1 MRRGLIGGGRSG
13 WDRRRLL
20 ALLLLLPAAVLLV
33 LVFYLPVGTALL
45 EGFRPEPGAGAYSPG
60 RFLELLRDPYILG
73 LLRFTA
79 WQAFLSAG
87 LSVVIGVPLGY
98 LLANRSFPGKSFVS
112 SLMMVPFVMPAITV
126 ALGFLIMYGVNG
138 WFNEAL
144 EALFGFKVRVLHTL
158 WAIVLAHA
166 FYNGP
171 LVARMTQGAWERL
184 DPALEESARTLGA
197 GPLAVFRDVT
207 LPAIAPGILSGAVLA
222 FIYCFMSFPIVLSL
236 GGARYSTLEVE
247 IFTLMRVLLD
257 YETAAALAAV
267 QAGVSLLF
275 AYVFLRLEGGRAPH
289 LFASARGRRTTP
301 LGGRW
306 RDAWLWV
313 LLAALA
319 VFFLG
324 PMLSIVADSVQ
335 NPDGTV
341 SLRAYE
347 RIVTAGHDF
356 HLGGPPLRSIENSL
370 RFAGTAALIAL
381 AAGASFVYATV
392 RFIRRRLP
400 LLETLS
406 LAPVAVSSVA
416 LAYGV
421 SVAFR
426 GPLQF
431 VPQELRIPLVHAVL
445 AFPFVVRAFRPV
457 LEGVDVRLV
466 EAARTLG
473 AGRWRAFVDIE
484 LPMAMTGLLVAFAL
498 SFGLSVSETTATLML
513 ARPDQVTM
521 PVSVYRFLAARD
533 FQSASAMAVL
543 LMAVTGGV
551 FLLAET
557 FSGWLR
563 RRQGGMAD
571 ER

>member
-1 MRRGLIGGGRSG
+1 
-13 WDRRRLL
+13 
-20 ALLLLLPAAVLLV
+20 
-33 LVFYLPVGTALL
+33 
-45 EGFRPEPGAGAYSPG
+45 
-60 RFLELLRDPYILG
+60 
-73 LLRFTA
+73 
-79 WQAFLSAG
+79 
-87 LSVVIGVPLGY
+87 
-98 LLANRSFPGKSFVS
+98 
-112 SLMMVPFVMPAITV
+112 
-126 ALGFLIMYGVNG
+126 
-138 WFNEAL
+138 
-144 EALFGFKVRVLHTL
+144 
-158 WAIVLAHA
+158 
-166 FYNGP
+166 
-171 LVARMTQGAWERL
+171 
-184 DPALEESARTLGA
+184 
-197 GPLAVFRDVT
+197 
-207 LPAIAPGILSGAVLA
+207 
-222 FIYCFMSFPIVLSL
+222 
-236 GGARYSTLEVE
+236 
-247 IFTLMRVLLD
+247 
-257 YETAAALAAV
+257 
-267 QAGVSLLF
+267 
-275 AYVFLRLEGGRAPH
+275 
-289 LFASARGRRTTP
+289 
-301 LGGRW
+301 
-306 RDAWLWV
+306 
-313 LLAALA
+313 
-319 VFFLG
+319 
-324 PMLSIVADSVQ
+324 
-335 NPDGTV
+335 
-341 SLRAYE
+341 
-347 RIVTAGHDF
+347 
-356 HLGGPPLRSIENSL
+356 
-370 RFAGTAALIAL
+370 AGTAALIAL

-457 LEGVDVRLV
+457 LEGVDARLV

-563 RRQGGMAD
+563 RRQGGMAG
-571 ER
+571 ERGSEEDGRPGRPACRRRPAACKRRRPAGAGGGGRQQAVRARRRGGRRPHPGGRRRALGRGRAFGVRQDHALAHRRGPGAGRCGPGGHSRQRRVRPAARAAGRGLWVSAVRAVSQHERGGQRGIRLEAQGGAARRAEAAGGGDAGHGGSGRPGAPAAGPAQRGAAAAGGAGPGAGAAAENAAFGRAAVGAGRRH